1 MTTSC
6 SPSSPRPGIT
16 NGTRRRAGWRRSF
29 RYVPIFEIGGSRS
42 DERLGRTAG
51 EILGRAAILAVERKK
66 KEAERRAIERA
77 RRERVEAEARE
88 KRLQSLAGKE
98 NELWMRVDRLI
109 ATKQPRR
116 YDEAVS
122 LLQDLHDLAELQRKG
137 PDFKFRIGALQR
149 ENSGKS
155 SLMERFRRAKFLGG

>member
-1 MTTSC
+1 MARLVAGDDPHLSAEV
-6 SPSSPRPGIT
+6 RQ
-16 NGTRRRAGWRRSF
+16 RA
-29 RYVPIFEIGGSRS
+29 IFEIGGRGS

-51 EILGRAAILAVERKK
+51 EILARAAILTAERKK
-66 KEAERRAIERA
+66 KEAERRAIEKA

-88 KRLQSLAGKE
+88 KRLQSLVGKE
-98 NELWMRVDRLI
+98 NELWARVDRLI

-155 SLMERFRRAKFLGG
+155 SLMERFRKAKFLGG